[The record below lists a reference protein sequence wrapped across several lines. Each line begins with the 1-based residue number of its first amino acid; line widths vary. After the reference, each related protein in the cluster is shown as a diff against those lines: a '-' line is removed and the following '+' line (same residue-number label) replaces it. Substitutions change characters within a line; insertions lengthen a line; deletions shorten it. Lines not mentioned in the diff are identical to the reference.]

1 MSPFRS
7 LEPFATQVRFI
18 RPKFANIVRQSCL
31 AGRCSLQP
39 FEFPD
44 SPLLLQGHLRVRSQ
58 RPHHIPP
65 CSYIMSHLPQEWV
78 FHRKVCN
85 NHH

>member
-1 MSPFRS
+1 MSPSRS
-7 LEPFATQVRFI
+7 LELFATQVRFI

-39 FEFPD
+39 FEFPG
-44 SPLLLQGHLRVRSQ
+44 SPPQPQGHLRVRSQ

-65 CSYIMSHLPQEWV
+65 CSYIMSHHHQE
-78 FHRKVCN
+78 
-85 NHH
+85 

>member
-31 AGRCSLQP
+31 AGRCSPQP
-39 FEFPD
+39 FEFPG
-44 SPLLLQGHLRVRSQ
+44 SLLQLQGHRRVRSQ

-65 CSYIMSHLPQEWV
+65 CSYIMSRLHQEWA